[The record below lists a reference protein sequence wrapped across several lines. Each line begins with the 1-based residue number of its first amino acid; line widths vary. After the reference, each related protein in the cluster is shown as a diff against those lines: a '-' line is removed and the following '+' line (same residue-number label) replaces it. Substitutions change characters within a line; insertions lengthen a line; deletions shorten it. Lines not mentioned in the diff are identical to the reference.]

1 MPIDTMI
8 ETAVKFLKEIGYSRF
23 LITGSVALVKVWN
36 VNLNRELHD
45 VDILIQGG
53 DTDKE
58 GHISYKRNNVK
69 IDIFLVRDF
78 DVKETKIIED
88 VEYVSD
94 LQCILECK
102 RKMGRDKDIK
112 DIEII
117 NSQLKIEK

>member
-45 VDILIQGG
+45 VDILIQG

-58 GHISYKRNNVK
+58 GHISYKRNNVNNLNGGTIRK
-69 IDIFLVRDF
+69 IYTYF
-78 DVKETKIIED
+78 
-88 VEYVSD
+88 
-94 LQCILECK
+94 
-102 RKMGRDKDIK
+102 
-112 DIEII
+112 
-117 NSQLKIEK
+117 SQG